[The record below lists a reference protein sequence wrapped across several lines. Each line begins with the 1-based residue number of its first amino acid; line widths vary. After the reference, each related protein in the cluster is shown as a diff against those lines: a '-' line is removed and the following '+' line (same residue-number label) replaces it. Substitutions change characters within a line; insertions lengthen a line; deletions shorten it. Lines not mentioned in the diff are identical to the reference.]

1 MGDGR
6 YQTQPLWLR
15 RLHLAY
21 CTNENNRNDLTFNHS
36 FIHSCAD
43 DSIERH
49 WIKASRLKNNRKL
62 SKPNGQEE
70 SQWVMRGSSSY
81 RAFDGGNSV
90 ALDWLS

>member
-43 DSIERH
+43 DSIEHH
-49 WIKASRLKNNRKL
+49 WIKASRLKIIENYQNRTAKKSHSGL
-62 SKPNGQEE
+62 
-70 SQWVMRGSSSY
+70 
-81 RAFDGGNSV
+81 
-90 ALDWLS
+90 

>member
-36 FIHSCAD
+36 FIHPCAD
-43 DSIERH
+43 DSIEHH

-81 RAFDGGNSV
+81 RAFDGENSV